1 MTERREPVGVL
12 VVDDQRPFLRALR
25 RILDRADGFTVIGEA
40 TSGEEAVAA
49 AAGLAPGLVVM
60 DVMLPGINGIEAT
73 RRIVAAVPDAIVVLV
88 STRRAS
94 ELPEGWSTC
103 GAAAFVPKEEFDVDI
118 LAGLLAS

>member
-1 MTERREPVGVL
+1 VTGRQGPVGVL
-12 VVDDQRPFLRALR
+12 VVDDQRPFLRAVR
-25 RILDRADGFTVIGEA
+25 RVLDRADGFVVVGEA

-49 AAGLAPGLVVM
+49 VAGLAPGLVVM

-73 RRIVAAVPDAIVVLV
+73 RRIVAADPSAIVVLV

-103 GAAAFVPKEEFDVDI
+103 GAAAFVPKEEFGVEV
-118 LAGLLAS
+118 LAGLLPR